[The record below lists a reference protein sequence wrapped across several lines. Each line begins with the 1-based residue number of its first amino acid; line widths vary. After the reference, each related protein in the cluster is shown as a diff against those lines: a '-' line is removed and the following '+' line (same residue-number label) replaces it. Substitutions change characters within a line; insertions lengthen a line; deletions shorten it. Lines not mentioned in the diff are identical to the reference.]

1 MTLIPVDI
9 TFKVRVRQIKAE
21 SGKRERKVIPSFLS
35 ILPSP
40 QELLSNL
47 KQTSIQMELG
57 GVWRTSENLPKP
69 SEKVLQQL
77 SACSDLGWT
86 FQIHADLSSLGNEN
100 TKRVTAST
108 GWKPHFPAS
117 AKYDNALQETVF
129 VF

>member
-1 MTLIPVDI
+1 M
-9 TFKVRVRQIKAE
+9 
-21 SGKRERKVIPSFLS
+21 G
-35 ILPSP
+35 
-40 QELLSNL
+40 
-47 KQTSIQMELG
+47 LG

-86 FQIHADLSSLGNEN
+86 FQIHSDLSSLGNEN

-117 AKYDNALQETVF
+117 VKHDNALQETVF

>member
-1 MTLIPVDI
+1 M
-9 TFKVRVRQIKAE
+9 
-21 SGKRERKVIPSFLS
+21 
-35 ILPSP
+35 
-40 QELLSNL
+40 
-47 KQTSIQMELG
+47 G

-77 SACSDLGWT
+77 SARSDLGWT

-100 TKRVTAST
+100 TQRVTASI

-117 AKYDNALQETVF
+117 AQYDNALQETVF